1 MQAMLLKILSAVG
14 GTLTSMALS
23 LLLNEAF
30 IRKIVLYLLE
40 KLAAKT
46 ESEID
51 DKVLQ
56 LAKEAWNESAPKAP

>member
-1 MQAMLLKILSAVG
+1 
-14 GTLTSMALS
+14 MALS